1 LKINGKEMGKIGKK
15 QIEIKKCITNGND
28 WKRWKLNNGT
38 K

>member
-1 LKINGKEMGKIGKK
+1 MEKKWERSEKK